1 MGRPVAYINLEEA
14 GNSCTEAAVKE
25 HLNLGVG
32 LLHSFVCS
40 CTPVHKMTVLSFFF
54 FFDQMIYCELSAS
67 FIVFSVTCKLYYV
80 LIYSI
85 VAICNV

>member
-54 FFDQMIYCELSAS
+54 F
-67 FIVFSVTCKLYYV
+67 
-80 LIYSI
+80 
-85 VAICNV
+85 